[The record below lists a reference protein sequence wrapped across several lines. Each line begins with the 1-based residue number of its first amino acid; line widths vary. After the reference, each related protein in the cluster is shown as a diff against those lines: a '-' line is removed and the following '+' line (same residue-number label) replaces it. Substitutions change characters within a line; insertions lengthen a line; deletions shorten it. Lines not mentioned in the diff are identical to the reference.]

1 MTDNEEICKGHFD
14 RMQETSYGYQR
25 GKWVGKDKTG
35 VWDQQIQTTVYKIDR
50 QQGPTIYHRELQSVS
65 HKKP

>member
-25 GKWVGKDKTG
+25 AKWLGKDKTG

-50 QQGPTIYHRELQSVS
+50 
-65 HKKP
+65 